1 MFVKS
6 GAKVSV
12 FRDRG
17 CFGVLLIIVVLQK
30 QSAASLKLQAFKECS
45 LCLDTYGL
53 KLREEYQKIAYIR
66 IISLNFAFTNVFLK
80 NENQITMKSK
90 MFRSVLII
98 AALCMTALSFSSCN
112 RGYGCPTNFSMQSA
126 AGAVISCIAD

>member
-1 MFVKS
+1 MEK
-6 GAKVSV
+6 AK
-12 FRDRG
+12 
-17 CFGVLLIIVVLQK
+17 IITPV
-30 QSAASLKLQAFKECS
+30 
-45 LCLDTYGL
+45 
-53 KLREEYQKIAYIR
+53 R
-66 IISLNFAFTNVFLK
+66 IISFNFAFTNVFLK

-90 MFRSVLII
+90 MFRSALII

>member
-1 MFVKS
+1 M
-6 GAKVSV
+6 
-12 FRDRG
+12 
-17 CFGVLLIIVVLQK
+17 
-30 QSAASLKLQAFKECS
+30 
-45 LCLDTYGL
+45 